1 MKPWDTLYAA
11 TSTCIIKTGSTI
23 KTTPH
28 SWPPSSA
35 FPNHGAPKLA
45 VQVLPFLV
53 YLNQTKIQQYLSLVV
68 GSFGECFSDSSV
80 TRMGVVPSV
89 ARWRGPDQDEVWRF
103 QADNEAHPSN
113 HPPWLVFGMVYQR
126 KMKTQTETTIQPQ
139 LHHVLRNMKK
149 PFLLS
154 FDALDLLVRKFIV
167 LVWCHACSWSHSSC
181 SHRSCRLFVSIYD
194 CINLYTFMIWQWHR
208 GVFSVQPKRGAGSHM
223 WRRSA
228 VLLGPFNVRKMRL
241 NWARAVEYS
250 QNFNS
255 INNIAVLWV
264 LCIPSMKFHAHA
276 FTIHMNETRPFIE
289 NSLIC
294 EEPGGSECAQD
305 QF

>member
-11 TSTCIIKTGSTI
+11 TSTCILKTGSTI

-35 FPNHGAPKLA
+35 FPNHGAPELA

-53 YLNQTKIQQYLSLVV
+53 YLNQTKIPQYLSLVV

-113 HPPWLVFGMVYQR
+113 HPPWLVFGMVYKR

-139 LHHVLRNMKK
+139 LHHVLRHMKNRFCSRSMLWTFLSGSSLFWSGVMRALEVTALVAYLC
-149 PFLLS
+149 PFMTALTCTLS
-154 FDALDLLVRKFIV
+154 
-167 LVWCHACSWSHSSC
+167 W
-181 SHRSCRLFVSIYD
+181 YD
-194 CINLYTFMIWQWHR
+194 NDTEE
-208 GVFSVQPKRGAGSHM
+208 FSVSSPS
-223 WRRSA
+223 
-228 VLLGPFNVRKMRL
+228 
-241 NWARAVEYS
+241 VE
-250 QNFNS
+250 QDD
-255 INNIAVLWV
+255 
-264 LCIPSMKFHAHA
+264 
-276 FTIHMNETRPFIE
+276 
-289 NSLIC
+289 IC
-294 EEPGGSECAQD
+294 EEGQPCCWDLSTCAKCVWTELVLLNIHRISTVSITLPFYEFYAFPLWNSMRMYSPFTRMKQSLL
-305 QF
+305 

>member
-103 QADNEAHPSN
+103 QADNEAYPSN

-139 LHHVLRNMKK
+139 LHHVLRNMKNRFCSRSMLWTFLSGSSLFWSGVMRALEVTALVVTDLVAYLC
-149 PFLLS
+149 PFMTALTCTLS
-154 FDALDLLVRKFIV
+154 
-167 LVWCHACSWSHSSC
+167 W
-181 SHRSCRLFVSIYD
+181 YD
-194 CINLYTFMIWQWHR
+194 NGTEE
-208 GVFSVQPKRGAGSHM
+208 FSVS
-223 WRRSA
+223 S
-228 VLLGPFNVRKMRL
+228 
-241 NWARAVEYS
+241 
-250 QNFNS
+250 
-255 INNIAVLWV
+255 
-264 LCIPSMKFHAHA
+264 PSVQQDH
-276 FTIHMNETRPFIE
+276 
-289 NSLIC
+289 IC
-294 EEPGGSECAQD
+294 EEGQPCCWDLSTCEKCVWTELVLLNIHRISTVSITLPFYEFYVFPLWNSMRMYSPFTWMKQGLL
-305 QF
+305 